1 MEQERIGRAMA
12 RIEAAAK
19 RIETAAARPPAPT
32 PEPASRE
39 TATSSADD
47 ADIAARHERLRQEA
61 WAALAEI
68 DSLIET
74 LDA

>member
-1 MEQERIGRAMA
+1 MEQERIVRAMA
-12 RIEAAAK
+12 RIEAAAS
-19 RIETAAARPPAPT
+19 RIEAAAARPLVSRPPAIPSPSDHT
-32 PEPASRE
+32 LADRE
-39 TATSSADD
+39 LADK
-47 ADIAARHERLRQEA
+47 HERLRQEA

>member
-1 MEQERIGRAMA
+1 MEQERIARALA
-12 RIEAAAK
+12 RIEAAAS
-19 RIETAAARPPAPT
+19 RIEAAAACPPAPRS
-32 PEPASRE
+32 PVLDPKLPPATE
-39 TATSSADD
+39 TELAQK
-47 ADIAARHERLRQEA
+47 HQRLREEA

>member
-1 MEQERIGRAMA
+1 MEQECIVRAMA
-12 RIEAAAK
+12 RIEAAAS
-19 RIETAAARPPAPT
+19 RIEAAAARPL
-32 PEPASRE
+32 ASRPP
-39 TATSSADD
+39 ATPSPSGHTLADREL
-47 ADIAARHERLRQEA
+47 ADKHERLRQEA

>member
-1 MEQERIGRAMA
+1 MEQERIARAMA
-12 RIEAAAK
+12 RIEAAAR
-19 RIETAAARPPAPT
+19 RIEAAAAQTPARRAPAEPT
-32 PEPASRE
+32 PGDLAQK
-39 TATSSADD
+39 
-47 ADIAARHERLRQEA
+47 HERLRQEA

>member
-1 MEQERIGRAMA
+1 MEQDRIVRALA

-19 RIETAAARPPAPT
+19 RIEAAAARPPAPA
-32 PEPASRE
+32 PEPVPRD
-39 TATSSADD
+39 TATLADE

-61 WAALAEI
+61 WAALAEF